1 MGVSR
6 TPVREAIRQLEK
18 DNLVTIEPRK
28 GAYVSDISAEDFD
41 SMMETLDKHNVK
53 ATFFMTGGFV
63 SDNPECVKTLVE
75 KGHEPGNHSEHH
87 YDMATITAG
96 EMKTEIMD
104 VHKKVKELTGKDMK
118 VFRPPYGSYNNE
130 LIDTVYGCDYYPIQW
145 DVDSLDWKNYGMQ
158 NIIDTVCNHKSLD
171 CGSIILC
178 HLGAKYTSQALDEM
192 LTKLQDMGYEI
203 VPVSKLIMT
212 EGYHMDA
219 NGMQIKD

>member
-1 MGVSR
+1 
-6 TPVREAIRQLEK
+6 
-18 DNLVTIEPRK
+18 
-28 GAYVSDISAEDFD
+28 
-41 SMMETLDKHNVK
+41 MMETLDKHNVK

-158 NIIDTVCNHKSLD
+158 NIIDTVCNHKRLD